1 MKLTVN
7 GQVHTISPAW
17 QEETL
22 LFALREHLGL
32 VGAKFGC
39 GAGLCGACTVLVN
52 GEARQSCLIGLEEVA
67 DAEIV
72 TIEGLADDKGGPH
85 PVQRAWLEENVPQCG
100 YCQAGQIMSATALL
114 RQNPLPTEEDI
125 DNAMAGN
132 LCRCG
137 TQQRIRR
144 AVHRA
149 AEILS

>member
-17 QEETL
+17 REETL
-22 LFALREHLGL
+22 LFTLREHLGL

-52 GEARQSCLIGLEEVA
+52 GEARQSCLLSLGEVA
-67 DAEIV
+67 GTRIE
-72 TIEGLADDKGGPH
+72 TIEGLADAKGGPH
-85 PVQRAWLEENVPQCG
+85 PVQQAWLEENVPQCG

-114 RQNPLPTEEDI
+114 RQNPQPTEGDI
-125 DNAMAGN
+125 DDAMSGN

-144 AVHRA
+144 AVNRA